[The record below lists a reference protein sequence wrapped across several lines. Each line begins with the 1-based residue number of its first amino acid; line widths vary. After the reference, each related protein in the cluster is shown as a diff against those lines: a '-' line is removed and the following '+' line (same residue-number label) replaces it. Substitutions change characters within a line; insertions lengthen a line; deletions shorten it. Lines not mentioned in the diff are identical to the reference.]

1 MMEFGVGFTDSM
13 RQVGEFNLRLTNMG
27 NQLDHMEKAFG
38 KTGSV
43 SREVFQKMREA
54 IRAITDQ
61 VTAAGGSTEQLGKK
75 LADAERHVATLFQKM
90 AAENAKA
97 TLVAQSYNGE
107 MSALNRMMAD
117 TSSKNTYIN
126 YQQKIQQITNK
137 LVNENRFLRA
147 SIRAADSELGKSNAN
162 LKVNLAHKQYLAT
175 AERRLR
181 NSGDKLVMTYAGL
194 NSEQG
199 RSNVMTQQYIA
210 TKKSQITEEFRL
222 DAQLKTLER
231 TLASLNGG
239 QQEQI
244 AKTQQLIAV
253 RKAEITE
260 TMREDAELKK
270 LERTLRSLNGGQQEA
285 IVVARAAIAARK
297 KIIVEALSERKAVDE
312 VAAAIRR
319 EENQLIRLQVQSRM
333 MSSSHGQKMTQLRQN
348 IKEQENL
355 NRILAMSTM
364 QLLGFTGAQNRANL
378 AMAAGSQ
385 SAAMLRAGLQGM
397 NASIG
402 MYTSGTIIMATAT
415 FAVAAAMRNAV
426 TTGMEFTATMSRA
439 NAIMS
444 TSTASWM
451 TDSGKSFKAMEAQ
464 VRALGQST
472 IFTASQVAEGLNELG
487 MAGLSAGDAI
497 VALRPALSLANIANV
512 SMARSADISTNTM
525 MIFGMEAS
533 ELGDIVDV
541 MATAVNN
548 SNTDIEQL
556 ANALTYAGPAAQTA
570 GISFKDT
577 TAAIEALAN
586 SGIKG
591 SRAGSALRR
600 MFVSILNPTKKGSAV
615 ISKYGL
621 DVKDAEG
628 NTRSLIDIVGQ
639 MSTAFKDLPGGE
651 RLGAIQN
658 LVGVYATSPIAA
670 LVDQIDNLERFR
682 RQLDETANAAEKM
695 EKKIADN
702 LKFDWKSVISSFE
715 EVQLQA
721 FDSVE
726 GRLREA
732 SMSMSK
738 YLIELTH
745 PIPQAGET
753 YEQTLIRQKEATN
766 ALTKAQEALNNA
778 KKNGASEGVIS
789 ALTGDV
795 STAQNSV
802 SEESITKLDR
812 MLQTAA
818 TAADVIGKLVLGIL
832 AFKLVSGNVMGAFSA
847 DLQKVSNHTAEL
859 NTRSQATTAIMRTSA
874 ATIPLSSTALLA
886 QRGAL
891 IATSAAWGGLTG
903 AVAATTAWMA
913 RWAAV
918 AAGALRFVGWI
929 GMIAGIGF
937 AVKSIFDS
945 NTTQSILDNKN
956 SVDETRDSYL
966 ALKKSVEGFAI
977 AKERAALGMQVEADT
992 ENKAKVEDRIKTRQ
1006 EGIAVYEQ
1014 AGLPTQALKD
1024 DLKGLILLNE
1034 DYARKIKAAQAELDK
1049 IGTTML
1055 DVSEATDKQ
1064 DAANRK
1070 AIEATNKLAE
1080 AQKNMLD
1087 KSRSGMNDLKGQSL
1101 VAKLTKEMQEAEAAA
1116 KGAEKYVMA
1125 VKVRLIDLASVEVGE
1140 DQRRLEEG
1148 RTQMYEAQLSA
1159 AGKLYEAEKNLGVAR
1174 ADMAAFVEKTRV
1186 ANDAYT
1192 TAVKAGDVAA
1202 QNAAAKLRPGVDTY
1216 NRLTQA
1222 LDGASEA
1229 FYKLQAAATFR
1240 LDLSNAKE
1248 ALEDYYRTDEQKLA
1262 KAKQDLASLEAAA
1275 EPGPFA
1281 SDALRDEAEAKRLGL
1296 KLTLLQ
1302 KIDGMEKKG
1311 AKGEAAGDRAADKAA
1326 DAAKRAIDSAQSAYD
1341 SLAKKIDPVTAAQRQ
1356 LKKSTTDMTL
1366 LRANNKITV
1375 EQQILATGQ
1384 LNLAYY
1390 EAVQALD
1397 KNKVALDAVKESY
1410 GTSPFLDTAS
1420 DLAVMNQALDAGTLS
1435 LTEYIRLTDRL
1446 EEKRKESATSGLPTA
1461 NLSVGDSSSSPFTDW
1476 VSTEV
1481 ERAQGLSD
1489 FNKRHTDIG
1498 KGKEDELA
1506 NLNDQ
1511 FAARMDALNAQKLIE
1526 QGAEAEHNKKM
1537 IQLQEEFQRKRTSI
1551 IETAGKAQEEV
1562 TTKQT
1567 QYAEQMSTMALAA
1580 AMGTVSNVLATF
1592 ASASADATT
1601 AQKVAFVAQK
1611 AIAVA
1616 QILMY
1621 THLAAAQAMTIE
1633 GDDTKVM
1640 GFALSSFI
1648 LGTGYANAGLVA
1660 GLAIGELASGG
1671 KSSSGGGG
1679 TQMYDTG
1686 GFIPYNRTGIAG
1698 EYGPELVS
1706 GPAHITGRGN
1716 SAAKLAS
1723 NAKGGDGGGMQLI
1736 ISPQI
1741 NIEAGAAQSPD
1752 DAKRIGESVSAICVT
1767 EISKQI
1773 RPNGILDTWY
1783 RNKQQRG

>member
-43 SREVFQKMREA
+43 SKEVFHKMREA
-54 IRAITDQ
+54 IQVVTDQ

-75 LADAERHVATLFQKM
+75 LADAERHVASLFQKM

-107 MSALNRMMAD
+107 MTALNRMLAD

-147 SIRAADSELGKSNAN
+147 SIAAADSELGKSNAN
-162 LKVNLAHKQYLAT
+162 LKVNLAHKQSLAT
-175 AERRLR
+175 AEQRLR

-355 NRILAMSTM
+355 NRVLSMSTM

-415 FAVAAAMRNAV
+415 FAVAAAMRSAV

-702 LKFDWKSVISSFE
+702 LKFDWKAVISSFE

-795 STAQNSV
+795 STAQNNV
-802 SEESITKLDR
+802 SLSSITELDQ
-812 MLQTAA
+812 MLQKAQTAA
-818 TAADVIGKLVLGIL
+818 EAIGKMVLGIL
-832 AFKLVSGNVMGAFSA
+832 AFKLATGNVLGAFSA
-847 DLQKVSNHTAEL
+847 DLKKTSIHTAEL
-859 NTRSQATTAIMRTSA
+859 SARSNATTASMRALAPSVNYA
-874 ATIPLSSTALLA
+874 STALQVQSRA
-886 QRGAL
+886 A
-891 IATSAAWGGLTG
+891 IAASGAWGAFTG
-903 AVAATTAWMA
+903 SLSGATAAMA

-918 AAGALRFVGWI
+918 AAGAMRFLGWVGL
-929 GMIAGIGF
+929 IAGIGY
-937 AVKSIFDS
+937 ALHSLWDS
-945 NTTQSILDNKN
+945 DTNQDILDNKN
-956 SVDETRDSYL
+956 SVDATRNSYEE
-966 ALKKSVEGFAI
+966 LKKSVQGYAI

-1311 AKGEAAGDRAADKAA
+1311 AKGDRAAEKDA

-1356 LKKSTTDMTL
+1356 LKKSTADMTL

-1526 QGAEAEHNKKM
+1526 QGAEAEHNQKM

>member
-1 MMEFGVGFTDSM
+1 MAQFDVDFTGSM
-13 RQVGEFNLRLTNMG
+13 RQLGEFNLRLTNMG

-43 SREVFQKMREA
+43 SKEVFEKMRTSVKTLTE
-54 IRAITDQ
+54 Q

-75 LADAERHVATLFQKM
+75 LADAEGHVASLFQKM

-97 TLVAQSYNGE
+97 TLVAQAYTGE
-107 MSALNRMMAD
+107 MSALNRMLAD
-117 TSSKNTYIN
+117 TSSKNTFIT
-126 YQQKIQQITNK
+126 YQQKIQQITEK

-147 SIRAADSELGKSNAN
+147 SIKAADSELGKSNAK
-162 LKVNLAHKQYLAT
+162 LKVNLAHKQSLAT
-175 AERRLR
+175 AEQRLR

-194 NSEQG
+194 SSEQG

-355 NRILAMSTM
+355 NRVLSMSTM

-702 LKFDWKSVISSFE
+702 LKFDWKAVISSFE

-778 KKNGASEGVIS
+778 KKNGASEGVVA

-795 STAQNSV
+795 SAAQNNV
-802 SEESITKLDR
+802 SLSSITELDQ
-812 MLQTAA
+812 MLQKAQTAA
-818 TAADVIGKLVLGIL
+818 EAIGKMVLGIL
-832 AFKLVSGNVMGAFSA
+832 AFKLATGNVLGAFSA
-847 DLQKVSNHTAEL
+847 DLKKTSIHTAEL
-859 NTRSQATTAIMRTSA
+859 SARSNATTASMRALAPSVNYA
-874 ATIPLSSTALLA
+874 STALQVQSRA
-886 QRGAL
+886 A
-891 IATSAAWGGLTG
+891 IAASGAWGAFTG
-903 AVAATTAWMA
+903 SLSGATAAMA

-918 AAGALRFVGWI
+918 AAGAMRFLGWVGL
-929 GMIAGIGF
+929 IAGIGY
-937 AVKSIFDS
+937 ALHSLWDS
-945 NTTQSILDNKN
+945 DTNQDILDNKN
-956 SVDETRDSYL
+956 SVDATRNSYEE
-966 ALKKSVEGFAI
+966 LKKSVQGYAI

-1216 NRLTQA
+1216 NRLTKA

-1311 AKGEAAGDRAADKAA
+1311 AKGEAAGDRAA

-1506 NLNDQ
+1506 KLNDQ

-1526 QGAEAEHNKKM
+1526 QGAEAEHNQKM

-1601 AQKVAFVAQK
+1601 AQKIAFVAQK

-1621 THLAAAQAMTIE
+1621 THLAAAQAMTIP
-1633 GDDTKVM
+1633 GDEAKVM
-1640 GFALSSFI
+1640 GIGLSAFI

-1671 KSSSGGGG
+1671 KSSSGGGGG

>member
-1 MMEFGVGFTDSM
+1 MAQFDVDFTGSM
-13 RQVGEFNLRLTNMG
+13 RQLGEFNLRLTNMG

-43 SREVFQKMREA
+43 SKEVFEKMRTSVKTLTE
-54 IRAITDQ
+54 Q

-75 LADAERHVATLFQKM
+75 LADAEGHVASLFQKM

-97 TLVAQSYNGE
+97 TLVAQAYTGE
-107 MSALNRMMAD
+107 MSALNRMLAD
-117 TSSKNTYIN
+117 TSSKNTFIT
-126 YQQKIQQITNK
+126 YQQKIQQITEK

-147 SIRAADSELGKSNAN
+147 SIKAADSELGKSNAN
-162 LKVNLAHKQYLAT
+162 LKVNLAHKQSLAT
-175 AERRLR
+175 AEQRLR

-355 NRILAMSTM
+355 NRVLSMSTM

-415 FAVAAAMRNAV
+415 FAVAAAMRSAV

-702 LKFDWKSVISSFE
+702 LKFDWKAVISSFE

-795 STAQNSV
+795 STAQNNV
-802 SEESITKLDR
+802 SLSSITELDQ
-812 MLQTAA
+812 MLQKAQTAA
-818 TAADVIGKLVLGIL
+818 EAIGKMVLGIL
-832 AFKLVSGNVMGAFSA
+832 AFKLATGNVLGAFSA
-847 DLQKVSNHTAEL
+847 DLKKTSIHTAEL
-859 NTRSQATTAIMRTSA
+859 SARSNATTASMRALAPSVNYA
-874 ATIPLSSTALLA
+874 STALQVQSRA
-886 QRGAL
+886 A
-891 IATSAAWGGLTG
+891 IAASGAWGAFTG
-903 AVAATTAWMA
+903 SLSGATAAMA

-918 AAGALRFVGWI
+918 AAGAMRFLGWVGL
-929 GMIAGIGF
+929 IAGIGY
-937 AVKSIFDS
+937 ALHSLWDS
-945 NTTQSILDNKN
+945 DTNQDILDNKN
-956 SVDETRDSYL
+956 SVDATRNSYEE
-966 ALKKSVEGFAI
+966 LKKSVQGYAI

-1311 AKGEAAGDRAADKAA
+1311 AKGDRAADKAA

-1356 LKKSTTDMTL
+1356 LKKSTADMTL

-1420 DLAVMNQALDAGTLS
+1420 DLAVMNQALEAGTLS

-1506 NLNDQ
+1506 KLNDQ

-1526 QGAEAEHNKKM
+1526 QGAEAEHNQKM

-1601 AQKVAFVAQK
+1601 AQKIAFVAQK

-1621 THLAAAQAMTIE
+1621 THLAAAQAMTIP
-1633 GDDTKVM
+1633 GDEAKVM
-1640 GFALSSFI
+1640 GIGLSAFI

-1671 KSSSGGGG
+1671 KSSSGGGGG